1 MKNIFSIIALALFFY
16 GAHAQV
22 GIGTT
27 APKST
32 LDINGNL
39 SLKVV
44 SLNGGPSASATPIDD
59 GVYINLT
66 PTALNM
72 EFILPVATTVP
83 GRIYILRNISDSENA
98 VIYTLGANAT
108 AGAGVEFFRGDGRNS
123 QGPLGSVTM
132 TPDLANDGGDVTK
145 TLIFIS
151 DGANWT
157 YGQLGF

>member
-1 MKNIFSIIALALFFY
+1 MKNIVIIVCFIFGFNLNS
-16 GAHAQV
+16 QV

-27 APKST
+27 SPKST

-44 SLNGGPSASATPIDD
+44 SLNGGPSGSATSIDD
-59 GVYINLT
+59 GVYISLT
-66 PTALNM
+66 PTAFNV
-72 EFILPVATTVP
+72 EFILPDATTVL
-83 GRIYILRNISDSENA
+83 GRIYILRNISDAENA
-98 VIYTLGANAT
+98 VIYTNGANAT

-123 QGPLGSVTM
+123 QGPLGSVIM
-132 TPDLANDGGDVTK
+132 TPDLANNGGDITK

-157 YGQLGF
+157 YGHLGLL